1 MIKYILLFGTIL
13 IASSCVKTG
22 ECYCTAS
29 GVTTVEKGSTE
40 GQGINQQTCENGWY
54 FKEQVAKDSSAA
66 CAWVP

>member
-1 MIKYILLFGTIL
+1 MIKYLLLFSIVLMT
-13 IASSCVKTG
+13 SSCAKKG

-29 GVTTVEKGSTE
+29 GVTTVEKASTE

-54 FKEQVAKDSSAA
+54 FRQQVAADSSAA